1 MLVALGAVGVVA
13 VGWVQFRYVREAAP
27 VTAERPT
34 QRDDWFS
41 APHPVPADPVTA
53 TAIAPTQPGLTP
65 AQTRERL
72 FRHGS
77 LAGSSPTGD
86 WCVRDGRLQ
95 PCEALR
101 HRFEY
106 YLLAL
111 GEVTAADLRALVAD
125 EVTRAHGSAPV
136 ADILSLWDRHL
147 ALRAHPYRTV
157 FDPHNLATWRALLDE
172 QQRVRRQMLGE
183 AWAQAF
189 FATEEAEAQRDL
201 ARLER
206 GEPWPA
212 DPGLP
217 VSPARQDNMS
227 APPPATHSERV
238 ARYGAAAAD
247 RLAQA
252 DARWADWTGRL
263 QTAQTEWSRLQAAP
277 ELSPPQRRQA
287 IDAHIR
293 SHFRPDERRRVEA
306 LLAL

>member
-41 APHPVPADPVTA
+41 APHSVPADPVT
-53 TAIAPTQPGLTP
+53 APTQPGLTP
-65 AQTRERL
+65 AQTREHL
-72 FRHGS
+72 FRRGS
-77 LAGSSPTGD
+77 LAGTSPTGD
-86 WCVRDGRLQ
+86 WCVRDGWLQ

-136 ADILSLWDRHL
+136 ADILALWDRHL

-252 DARWADWTGRL
+252 DAHWADWTRRL

-287 IDAHIR
+287 IDAHIQA
-293 SHFRPDERRRVEA
+293 HFRPDERRRVEA